1 MVEQL
6 QGRVAA
12 ARVVLQ
18 QPLEELLP
26 FDAERGRRGRHAA
39 HAHFE
44 HDGVVGLEL
53 VPRSLPKT
61 KINLKIIL

>member
-1 MVEQL
+1 
-6 QGRVAA
+6 
-12 ARVVLQ
+12 VLQ